1 MAAPSEDRAHEDA
14 VDSALEAVEP
24 VVELRVSLL
33 ACWKGPWP
41 LWTAVKALFAANP
54 GEIAGVILEPV
65 DAAHRPV
72 PDGQVSHTTLLT
84 NLANRTQPLLRYRLS
99 DSLRFLPGGCACA
112 SNCTT
117 ASNNN

>member
-41 LWTAVKALFAANP
+41 LWTAVKALFASLAP
-54 GEIAGVILEPV
+54 LGSGSAEALLAWEAGGEFGLVASLVGEEEPEEEQ
-65 DAAHRPV
+65 DE
-72 PDGQVSHTTLLT
+72 
-84 NLANRTQPLLRYRLS
+84 
-99 DSLRFLPGGCACA
+99 
-112 SNCTT
+112 
-117 ASNNN
+117 